1 MLGIFV
7 GCFGI
12 SLVSLAFIFEAWQ
25 ERKLHL
31 KGKGK
36 V

>member
-1 MLGIFV
+1 MLGIFI
-7 GCFGI
+7 GGSGI
-12 SLVSLAFIFEAWQ
+12 SLISLAFIFEAWQ